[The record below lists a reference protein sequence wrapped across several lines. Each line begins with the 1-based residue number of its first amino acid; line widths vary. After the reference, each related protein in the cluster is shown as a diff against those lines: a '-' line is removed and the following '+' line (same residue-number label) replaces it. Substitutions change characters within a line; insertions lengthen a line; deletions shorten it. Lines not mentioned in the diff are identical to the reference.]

1 MKAFVDS
8 GAQSTIMSIQCAER
22 CGLMRLLDT
31 RFAGILHFISDQILY
46 DQYYV
51 IFRIYTGV
59 AQGVGTAKILGK
71 VHMSQMKFGNS
82 YFPVSITVLDQ
93 DRGIHLR
100 SLSIVRIR
108 MCQHR
113 LTVDSL
119 DTQLTFYLV
128 LIC

>member
-1 MKAFVDS
+1 
-8 GAQSTIMSIQCAER
+8 
-22 CGLMRLLDT
+22 MRLLDT